1 MSVRLW
7 GDDFSYLWRV
17 TSVCFFVGMTACPGF
32 GDKTIEDFN
41 SPDDS
46 VVTWDSHVS
55 EILTAKCG
63 SCHSSPSAGGAPA
76 SFRLDRYDRQEADNL
91 HDGAFEKSARIKA
104 RSVDSNTMPPSGS
117 PPLTD
122 EEKLA
127 LTNWLMN
134 GAKKTIGAPAWN
146 DEIGAIIS
154 AQCGGCHSASPSN
167 GVPTSFRLDVY
178 NKADSGGNVDGAYEK
193 RERIRARALDE
204 KTMPPGGPLSAS
216 DQAKIQAWLNADAP
230 LD

>member
-76 SFRLDRYDRQEADNL
+76 SFRLDRYDRQEADNSYIL
-91 HDGAFEKSARIKA
+91 YVFCVTHFLDLIQSNSKENSQIYVFLIWFYFKILKLFLLISKIKC
-104 RSVDSNTMPPSGS
+104 P
-117 PPLTD
+117 
-122 EEKLA
+122 
-127 LTNWLMN
+127 
-134 GAKKTIGAPAWN
+134 
-146 DEIGAIIS
+146 
-154 AQCGGCHSASPSN
+154 
-167 GVPTSFRLDVY
+167 
-178 NKADSGGNVDGAYEK
+178 
-193 RERIRARALDE
+193 
-204 KTMPPGGPLSAS
+204 
-216 DQAKIQAWLNADAP
+216 
-230 LD
+230 